1 MKDPE
6 LREDQN
12 LQPYQGELFPKKE
25 KISNKKIP
33 DYKTRGD
40 IRGRSSLPFNTINK
54 PGWLQQPSGEIEIDY
69 DKCPAE
75 NDV

>member
-6 LREDQN
+6 LKEDQN
-12 LQPYQGELFPKKE
+12 LQPYQGELFPKQE

-40 IRGRSSLPFNTINK
+40 LRGRSNTPFDSITK
-54 PGWLQQPSGEIEIDY
+54 PHWMEEPSGEIRIEY
-69 DKCPAE
+69 DDITKK
-75 NDV
+75 